1 MAPIMT
7 RDEDPR
13 SALAA
18 SRVMDRPSFIHQAR
32 SGFGAAFFA
41 FLLSSTLAGCSPTV
55 KVEAPDKPIVINLNV
70 KIEQEVRVKV
80 DRDVDSLVQSNPN
93 LF

>member
-1 MAPIMT
+1 M
-7 RDEDPR
+7 
-13 SALAA
+13 
-18 SRVMDRPSFIHQAR
+18 
-32 SGFGAAFFA
+32 
-41 FLLSSTLAGCSPTV
+41 AGCTPTV

-80 DRDVDSLVQSNPN
+80 DRDVDTLLQDNPN

>member
-1 MAPIMT
+1 MPTSQHKAQCASRIWAP
-7 RDEDPR
+7 
-13 SALAA
+13 SASRIAGVAILLSLVAGLAA
-18 SRVMDRPSFIHQAR
+18 
-32 SGFGAAFFA
+32 
-41 FLLSSTLAGCSPTV
+41 CNPTV

-80 DRDVDSLVQSNPN
+80 DKDVESLVNNNPN

>member
-1 MAPIMT
+1 M
-7 RDEDPR
+7 
-13 SALAA
+13 SACVIAGLAA
-18 SRVMDRPSFIHQAR
+18 
-32 SGFGAAFFA
+32 
-41 FLLSSTLAGCSPTV
+41 GCTPTV

-80 DRDVDSLVQSNPN
+80 DRDVDDLLQNNPD

>member
-1 MAPIMT
+1 VRQLHPRQT
-7 RDEDPR
+7 RVLVGLI
-13 SALAA
+13 SGLAA
-18 SRVMDRPSFIHQAR
+18 A
-32 SGFGAAFFA
+32 
-41 FLLSSTLAGCSPTV
+41 TLVACTPTV

-80 DRDVDSLVQSNPN
+80 DRDVDTLLQDNPN

>member
-1 MAPIMT
+1 MAPIVT

-13 SALAA
+13 NALAA
-18 SRVMDRPSFIHQAR
+18 SRVMDRPSFIRQAR
-32 SGFGAAFFA
+32 SGIGALFFA
-41 FLLSSTLAGCSPTV
+41 SLFSSTLAGCSPTV

>member
-1 MAPIMT
+1 MAT
-7 RDEDPR
+7 SRKRAQGAPR
-13 SALAA
+13 ILSGALAA
-18 SRVMDRPSFIHQAR
+18 SLIAVA
-32 SGFGAAFFA
+32 GFVAA
-41 FLLSSTLAGCSPTV
+41 CNPTV

-80 DRDVDSLVQSNPN
+80 DKDVESLVNNNPN

>member
-1 MAPIMT
+1 MSGSAP
-7 RDEDPR
+7 
-13 SALAA
+13 AFLVAVAGLLAA
-18 SRVMDRPSFIHQAR
+18 
-32 SGFGAAFFA
+32 
-41 FLLSSTLAGCSPTV
+41 CNPTV

-80 DRDVDSLVQSNPN
+80 DKDVESLVNNNPN